1 VTLRAVPPEPELNP
15 AEPSALARVTGNPSG
30 FLSETWS
37 QRAAVFPDAD
47 GGGFADLLSLDDV
60 DRLLTTT
67 SPRTPTFRLVKAGSQ
82 IPESSYTRSGRTGS
96 KPVSGMADPARI
108 FALFDDGATIVL
120 QGVHRYHEPVA
131 QFCRALE
138 LELGHPC
145 QANAYITPAGAQGL
159 ALHADPHDVFV
170 LQAFGRKQWE
180 VHGAPAETERDPLE
194 ATVDPGD
201 AIYMP
206 KGTPHAAS
214 AQAIASGHLTIGVH
228 VTTWREVLDG
238 AWREVERDPVFDE
251 PVAAGWHRHVD
262 AFADELRDRIAAAS
276 SALASVDAE
285 ALADR
290 REQRFLSSR
299 AQLMHGAL
307 RAQLELGAI
316 DDATPIRRRDG
327 SVCEIRPR
335 DDRLEIL
342 LGDRALEMPGWLE
355 PALRHV
361 AASDHFR
368 PRDLLPEIGDPAS
381 RLVLMR
387 RLVREGLLVP
397 DDLGVR

>member
-1 VTLRAVPPEPELNP
+1 MTLRAVPPEPEFTP
-15 AEPSALARVTGNPSG
+15 AEPSALARVTGDPSG
-30 FLSETWS
+30 FLSDTWS
-37 QRAAVFPDAD
+37 RRAAVFPDAD
-47 GGGFADLLSLDDV
+47 GGGFADLLSLEDV

-67 SPRTPTFRLVKAGSQ
+67 SLRTPTFRLVKAGSQ

-131 QFCRALE
+131 RFCRGLE

-180 VHGAPAETERDPLE
+180 VHGAPAEPERDPLE

-214 AQAIASGHLTIGVH
+214 AQATASGHLTIGVH

-238 AWREVERDPVFDE
+238 AWREVERDPMFDE
-251 PVAAGWHRHVD
+251 PVAAGWHRDLD
-262 AFADELRDRIAAAS
+262 AFADELRDRVAAAS

-290 REQRFLSSR
+290 RERRFLSSR

-307 RAQLELGAI
+307 RAQLELDAI
-316 DDATPIRRRDG
+316 DDGTLLKRRDG
-327 SVCEIRPR
+327 AVCEIRPH
-335 DDRLEIL
+335 DDRLEVL

-355 PALRHV
+355 PALRHI
-361 AASDHFR
+361 AASDRFR
-368 PRDLLPEIGDPAS
+368 PRDLVPEIGDPAS

>member
-1 VTLRAVPPEPELNP
+1 VTLRAVPPEPELTP
-15 AEPSALARVTGNPSG
+15 AEPSALARVTGDPFG

-47 GGGFADLLSLDDV
+47 GGGFADLLSLEDV

-67 SPRTPTFRLVKAGSQ
+67 SPRTPTFRLVKAGAQ
-82 IPESSYTRSGRTGS
+82 IPESTYTRSGRTGS

-131 QFCRALE
+131 RFCRALE

-180 VHGAPAETERDPLE
+180 VHGAPAESKRDPLE

-214 AQAIASGHLTIGVH
+214 AQATASGHLTIGVH

-238 AWREVERDPVFDE
+238 AWREVEEDPAFDE
-251 PVAAGWHRHVD
+251 PVAAGWHRDLD
-262 AFADELRDRIAAAS
+262 AFSDEFRDRLAAAS
-276 SALASVDAE
+276 SALASVDTDAQ
-285 ALADR
+285 ADR
-290 REQRFLSSR
+290 RERRFLSSR

-307 RAQLELGAI
+307 RAQLGLDAI
-316 DDATPIRRRDG
+316 DDTTLLRRRDG
-327 SVCEIRPR
+327 AVCEIRPR
-335 DDRLEIL
+335 GDRLEIL

-355 PALRHV
+355 PGLRHI
-361 AASDHFR
+361 AASDRFR
-368 PRDLLPEIGDPAS
+368 PRDLAPEIGDPAS
-381 RLVLMR
+381 RLVLTR

>member
-1 VTLRAVPPEPELNP
+1 MTLRAVPPEP
-15 AEPSALARVTGNPSG
+15 AFTQADPSALARVTGDPSG
-30 FLSETWS
+30 FLAETWS

-67 SPRTPTFRLVKAGSQ
+67 SPRTPTFRLVKAGAQ

-96 KPVSGMADPARI
+96 KPVSGMGDPARI

-131 QFCRALE
+131 RFCRALE

-214 AQAIASGHLTIGVH
+214 AQATVSGHLTIGVH

-238 AWREVERDPVFDE
+238 AWREVERDPEFDE
-251 PVAAGWHRHVD
+251 PVAAGWHRDLD
-262 AFADELRDRIAAAS
+262 AFADELRDRLAAAS
-276 SALASVDAE
+276 SGLAAVDAE

-290 REQRFLSSR
+290 RERRFLSSR
-299 AQLMHGAL
+299 AQLMRGAL
-307 RAQLELGAI
+307 RAQLELDAI
-316 DDATPIRRRDG
+316 DDGTLLRRRDG
-327 SVCEIRPR
+327 AVCEIRPN

-342 LGDRALEMPGWLE
+342 LGDRSLEMPRWLE
-355 PALRHV
+355 PALRHI
-361 AASDHFR
+361 AASDRVR
-368 PRDLLPEIGDPAS
+368 PRDLVPEISDPAS

>member
-1 VTLRAVPPEPELNP
+1 
-15 AEPSALARVTGNPSG
+15 
-30 FLSETWS
+30 
-37 QRAAVFPDAD
+37 VFPDAD

-60 DRLLTTT
+60 DRLLSTA
-67 SPRTPTFRLVKAGSQ
+67 SLRTPTFRLVKAGSQ

-120 QGVHRYHEPVA
+120 QGAHRYHEPVA
-131 QFCRALE
+131 RFCRGLE

-170 LQAFGRKQWE
+170 LQAFGRKRWE
-180 VHGAPAETERDPLE
+180 VHGAPAEAERDPLE

-214 AQAIASGHLTIGVH
+214 AQATASGHLTIGVH

-238 AWREVERDPVFDE
+238 AWREVERDPVLDE
-251 PVAAGWHRHVD
+251 PVAAGWHRDLD
-262 AFADELRDRIAAAS
+262 AFAGELRDRVAAAS
-276 SALASVDAE
+276 SALVSVDAG
-285 ALADR
+285 ALAVG
-290 REQRFLSSR
+290 RERRFLSSR

-307 RAQLELGAI
+307 RAQLELDAI
-316 DDATPIRRRDG
+316 DDGTMLKRRDG
-327 SVCEIRPR
+327 AVCEIRPH
-335 DDRLEIL
+335 DDRLEVL
-342 LGDRALEMPGWLE
+342 LGDRALGMPGWLE
-355 PALRHV
+355 PGLRHI
-361 AASDHFR
+361 AASDRFR
-368 PRDLLPEIGDPAS
+368 PRDLVPEIGDPAS

>member
-1 VTLRAVPPEPELNP
+1 MPRAWPC
-15 AEPSALARVTGNPSG
+15 
-30 FLSETWS
+30 
-37 QRAAVFPDAD
+37 
-47 GGGFADLLSLDDV
+47 
-60 DRLLTTT
+60 
-67 SPRTPTFRLVKAGSQ
+67 TP
-82 IPESSYTRSGRTGS
+82 I
-96 KPVSGMADPARI
+96 
-108 FALFDDGATIVL
+108 
-120 QGVHRYHEPVA
+120 H
-131 QFCRALE
+131 
-138 LELGHPC
+138 
-145 QANAYITPAGAQGL
+145 
-159 ALHADPHDVFV
+159 HDVFV

-180 VHGAPAETERDPLE
+180 VHGAPAEPERDPLE

-214 AQAIASGHLTIGVH
+214 AQATASGHLTIGVH

-251 PVAAGWHRHVD
+251 PVAAGWHRDLD
-262 AFADELRDRIAAAS
+262 AFADELRDRVAAAS
-276 SALASVDAE
+276 SALTSVDAE

-290 REQRFLSSR
+290 RERRFLSSR

-307 RAQLELGAI
+307 RAQLELDAI
-316 DDATPIRRRDG
+316 DDGTLLRRRDG
-327 SVCEIRPR
+327 AVCEIRPH
-335 DDRLEIL
+335 DDRLEVL

-355 PALRHV
+355 PALRHI
-361 AASDHFR
+361 AASDRFR
-368 PRDLLPEIGDPAS
+368 PRDLVPEIGDPAS

>member
-1 VTLRAVPPEPELNP
+1 M
-15 AEPSALARVTGNPSG
+15 
-30 FLSETWS
+30 
-37 QRAAVFPDAD
+37 
-47 GGGFADLLSLDDV
+47 
-60 DRLLTTT
+60 LTTT
-67 SPRTPTFRLVKAGSQ
+67 SPRTPTFRLVKAGAQ

-131 QFCRALE
+131 RFCRALE
-138 LELGHPC
+138 LEVGHPC

-180 VHGAPAETERDPLE
+180 VHGAPAEFERDPLE
-194 ATVDPGD
+194 ATVNPGD

-228 VTTWREVLDG
+228 VTTWREVLDA
-238 AWREVERDPVFDE
+238 AWREVERDPAFDE
-251 PVAAGWHRHVD
+251 PVPAGWHRDLD
-262 AFADELRDRIAAAS
+262 AFSDELRDRIAAAS
-276 SALASVDAE
+276 SAFASLDAG

-290 REQRFLSSR
+290 RERRFLSSR

-307 RAQLELGAI
+307 RAQLEL
-316 DDATPIRRRDG
+316 D
-327 SVCEIRPR
+327 C
-335 DDRLEIL
+335 DR
-342 LGDRALEMPGWLE
+342 
-355 PALRHV
+355 
-361 AASDHFR
+361 
-368 PRDLLPEIGDPAS
+368 
-381 RLVLMR
+381 
-387 RLVREGLLVP
+387 
-397 DDLGVR
+397 

>member
-1 VTLRAVPPEPELNP
+1 MTLRAVPPEPELTP
-15 AEPSALARVTGNPSG
+15 AEPSALARVTGDPSG
-30 FLSETWS
+30 FLSDTWS

-67 SPRTPTFRLVKAGSQ
+67 SLRTPTFRLVKAGSQ

-131 QFCRALE
+131 RFCRGLE

-180 VHGAPAETERDPLE
+180 VHGAPAEPERDPLE

-214 AQAIASGHLTIGVH
+214 AQATASGHLTIGVH

-251 PVAAGWHRHVD
+251 PVAAGWHRDLD

-290 REQRFLSSR
+290 RERRFLSSR
-299 AQLMHGAL
+299 AQLMHGSL
-307 RAQLELGAI
+307 RAHLELDAI
-316 DDATPIRRRDG
+316 DDGTLLRKRDG
-327 SVCEIRPR
+327 AVCEIRLR
-335 DDRLEIL
+335 DDRLEVL

-355 PALRHV
+355 PALRHI
-361 AASDHFR
+361 AASDRFR
-368 PRDLLPEIGDPAS
+368 PRDLVPEIGDPAS

-387 RLVREGLLVP
+387 RLLREGLLVP

>member
-1 VTLRAVPPEPELNP
+1 MTLRAVPPEPEVTP
-15 AEPSALARVTGNPSG
+15 AEPSALARVTGDPSG

-60 DRLLTTT
+60 DRLLSTA
-67 SPRTPTFRLVKAGSQ
+67 SLRTPTFRLVKAGSQ

-131 QFCRALE
+131 RFCRGLE

-145 QANAYITPAGAQGL
+145 QANAYITPVGAQGL

-180 VHGAPAETERDPLE
+180 VHGAPAEPERDPLE

-214 AQAIASGHLTIGVH
+214 AQATASGHLTIGVH

-251 PVAAGWHRHVD
+251 PVTAGWHRDLD
-262 AFADELRDRIAAAS
+262 AFADELRDRVAAAS
-276 SALASVDAE
+276 SALTSVDAE

-290 REQRFLSSR
+290 RERRFLSSR

-307 RAQLELGAI
+307 RAQLELDAI
-316 DDATPIRRRDG
+316 DDGTLLRRRDG
-327 SVCEIRPR
+327 AVCEIRPN
-335 DDRLEIL
+335 DHRLEIL
-342 LGDRALEMPGWLE
+342 LGDRSLEMPRWLE
-355 PALRHV
+355 PALRHIV
-361 AASDHFR
+361 ASDRIR
-368 PRDLLPEIGDPAS
+368 PRDLVPEIGDPAS